1 VGFLVQALAAA
12 HAVPTAWQAGEEALK
27 QLPALQ
33 QRLQALQ
40 FLQQQQQQRP
50 QYNSQ
55 EVQMQAQGTAAAWL
69 NKIEEGLAGLGYAPR
84 WDAKLLAGTLHGLSL
99 VAASAAAA
107 CSSIQGG
114 ASDGSG
120 SGSWEAAAVQ
130 RVSGV
135 MLTLLRHHSPS
146 VRQLVWQLLQSA
158 VESLAAGRDLAPGG
172 SSSPG
177 DAEQSPVVRLLLLPE
192 VLECLVVE
200 QLNSADAKPAVCRLL
215 LCMLRCWG
223 SSVAQRLL
231 TWRAWISS
239 CAGDAAGDG
248 LTAALGSFLA
258 NPADNAGLDQGW
270 SESDLTEGHGQE
282 DFWCGEI
289 AAMLQ
294 DLFSTKKELRRDA
307 GRQLLQVLVPGV
319 PLGPHE
325 ICDLTGGR
333 GSGCELQ
340 QVLRRHTALAMQQ
353 QKNPASRMH
362 GKRTHWKSDM
372 CFFDASWM
380 DHRTWNHDVT
390 VAPRMLHHWLAPS
403 ILLRLMATPVTE
415 SVWST
420 PCILVPCA

>member
-1 VGFLVQALAAA
+1 MQALAAA

-40 FLQQQQQQRP
+40 PLQQQQRP
-50 QYNSQ
+50 QQGSQ
-55 EVQMQAQGTAAAWL
+55 EVQKAQGDVSAWL

-114 ASDGSG
+114 ASDGVG

-215 LCMLRCWG
+215 LCMLRCQG
-223 SSVAQRLL
+223 SSVAPRLL

-248 LTAALGSFLA
+248 LIAAVGLFLD
-258 NPADNAGLDQGW
+258 NPADKAGLDQGW
-270 SESDLTEGHGQE
+270 SESDLTEDHGQE
-282 DFWCGEI
+282 GCWSGGV

-294 DLFSTKKELRRDA
+294 DLFSTKSELRRDA

-319 PLGPHE
+319 PLGPNE
-325 ICDLTGGR
+325 ICDLTGTR
-333 GSGCELQ
+333 GSGCVCVLQ
-340 QVLRRHTALAMQQ
+340 QVLRRHAALAMQLQ
-353 QKNPASRMH
+353 ES
-362 GKRTHWKSDM
+362 TSE
-372 CFFDASWM
+372 
-380 DHRTWNHDVT
+380 
-390 VAPRMLHHWLAPS
+390 APS
-403 ILLRLMATPVTE
+403 MNAWQANPFGRVT
-415 SVWST
+415 
-420 PCILVPCA
+420 CAFLTHHGWTTEPGITM